1 MVKKLL
7 DIMGLKSALL
17 FHVRE
22 RDTERDRERDRER
35 EIWMFCISSMS
46 YPGKKGWV
54 KSSFIW
60 V

>member
-7 DIMGLKSALL
+7 DIMGLKSALP

>member
-1 MVKKLL
+1 MLERETQRETER
-7 DIMGLKSALL
+7 D
-17 FHVRE
+17 RE
-22 RDTERDRERDRER
+22 RQKDRERDRER
-35 EIWMFCISSMS
+35 EIWIFCISSMS